1 MEKELIEKKNDLIT
15 KFEKVMNEA
24 KAQKRE
30 LTDAEAQELAEIR
43 DNVRRI
49 MKTLELKGEF
59 DKMEGDAL
67 EKEGLPKD
75 EERKCKDETRA
86 LKDQEEKDVKAL
98 ANYIR
103 SYVNGTSINE
113 RAEGDVNLTPASNSG
128 GVLIP
133 QTIANRIIKKV
144 YDMSPIL
151 EKSTKYN
158 VKGKLELPYY
168 DESTQA
174 ITVAWAT
181 EFQELE
187 SNVGKFTTIELTGYL
202 AGALSLVSRSLLNNT
217 DFDLVAFIVDR
228 MAYDIHRFI
237 ENALL
242 NGSGSVTGLSTA
254 TNKLTTASESAITA
268 DELIKVQGMVKDTFQ
283 GNAIWIMNEATR
295 TAIRQLKSQTGSY
308 LLNEV
313 YDIASPFKTTL
324 LGKPVYVSDNM
335 PEITA
340 GKNVIFYGDM
350 SGLATKFS
358 EDINIE
364 VLREYYATRHAYG
377 IVGWLEFDSKIED
390 QQKIAVVTMAGTT
403 PSV

>member
-1 MEKELIEKKNDLIT
+1 MEKELIEKKNDFIT
-15 KFEKVMNEA
+15 RADEVLNKA
-24 KAQKRE
+24 KEEKRE
-30 LTDAEAQELAEIR
+30 LTEAEAEELAEIR

-59 DKMEGDAL
+59 DKMEGQAL

-75 EERKCKDETRA
+75 EAKTEVEIEKEERA
-86 LKDQEEKDVKAL
+86 LNEEKAFES
-98 ANYIR
+98 YIR
-103 SYVNGTSINE
+103 GTVLNE
-113 RAEGDVNLTPASNSG
+113 RATNLTPASNSG

-133 QTIANRIIKKV
+133 TTIANRIIKKV
-144 YDMSPIL
+144 YDICPIL

-158 VKGKLELPYY
+158 VKGKLELPFY
-168 DESTQA
+168 DESTQS

-187 SNVGKFTTIELTGYL
+187 SNVGKFTNITLTGYL
-202 AGALSLVSRSLLNNT
+202 AGALSLISRSLINNAQ
-217 DFDLVAFIVDR
+217 FDIVAFVVDR
-228 MAYDIHRFI
+228 MAYDISRFI

-242 NGSGSVTGLSTA
+242 NGSGNVTGLSTV
-254 TNKLTTASESAITA
+254 TNVVTTASSTALTA
-268 DELIKVQGMVKDTFQ
+268 DELIEAQGKVKDVFQ
-283 GNAIWIMNEATR
+283 GNAIWIMNEETR
-295 TAIRQLKSQTGSY
+295 TAIRKLKSETGSY
-308 LLNEV
+308 LMNEV
-313 YDIASPFKTTL
+313 YDLSSPFKNVL

-335 PEITA
+335 PTIEA
-340 GKNVIFYGDM
+340 GKIAVYYGDM

-364 VLREYYATRHAYG
+364 VLREKYATQHAYG

-390 QQKIAVVTMAGTT
+390 PQKISAVKMAGST

>member
-24 KAQKRE
+24 KEQKRE
-30 LTDAEAQELAEIR
+30 LTEAEAEELAEIR

-59 DKMEGDAL
+59 DKMEGQAL
-67 EKEGLPKD
+67 EKEGFPKD
-75 EERKCKDETRA
+75 EQKTEVEIEKEERA
-86 LKDQEEKDVKAL
+86 LAEEKEFEA
-98 ANYIR
+98 YIR
-103 SYVNGTSINE
+103 GQVNE
-113 RAEGDVNLTPASNSG
+113 RATNLTPAEGSG
-128 GVLIP
+128 QVLIP
-133 QTIANRIIKKV
+133 TTIANRIIKQV
-144 YDMSPIL
+144 YDMCPIL
-151 EKSTKYN
+151 ERSTKYN
-158 VKGKLELPYY
+158 VKGKLEIPYY
-168 DESTQA
+168 DESTQS

-187 SNVGKFTTIELTGYL
+187 SNVGKFTNITLTGYL
-202 AGALSLVSRSLLNNT
+202 AGALSLISRSLINNSQ
-217 DFDLVAFIVDR
+217 FDVVAFVVDR
-228 MAYDIHRFI
+228 MAYDISRFI

-242 NGSGSVTGLSTA
+242 NGSGSVTGLSTVS
-254 TNKLTTASESAITA
+254 NIVTTTSGTEIEA
-268 DELIKVQGMVKDTFQ
+268 DDLISCQGLVKDVFQ
-283 GNAIWIMNEATR
+283 GNAIWIMNETTR
-295 TAIRQLKSQTGSY
+295 TAIRKLKSETGSY

-313 YDIASPFKTTL
+313 YDLSSPFKNTL

-335 PEITA
+335 PEMEA
-340 GKNVIFYGDM
+340 GKIAVYYGDM

-364 VLREYYATRHAYG
+364 VLREKYATQHAYG

-390 QQKIAVVTMAGTT
+390 PQKISAIQMAGST

>member
-1 MEKELIEKKNDLIT
+1 MEKELIEKKNDFIT
-15 KFEKVMNEA
+15 RAEEVLDKA
-24 KAQKRE
+24 KEEKRE
-30 LTDAEAQELAEIR
+30 LTEAEAEELAEIR

-59 DKMEGDAL
+59 DKMEGQAL

-75 EERKCKDETRA
+75 EVEETRS
-86 LKDQEEKDVKAL
+86 LVDQEKADVEAL

-103 SYVNGTSINE
+103 SYVNGTALNE
-113 RAEGDVNLTPASNSG
+113 RADGTNLTPASNSG

-202 AGALSLVSRSLLNNT
+202 AGALSLISRSLLNNT
-217 DFDLVAFIVDR
+217 DFDLVAFVVDR

-242 NGSGSVTGLSTA
+242 NGSGSVTGLSTV
-254 TNKLTTASESAITA
+254 TNKVTTASSSAITG
-268 DELIKVQGMVKDTFQ
+268 DELIECQAKVKDVFQ
-283 GNAIWIMNEATR
+283 SNAIWIMSPETR

-308 LLNEV
+308 LLNEI
-313 YDIASPFKTTL
+313 YDLSSPFKYTL

-335 PEITA
+335 PNIEA

-350 SGLATKFS
+350 RGLATKFS

-390 QQKIAVVTMAGTT
+390 QQKISAITMSGT
-403 PSV
+403 PASL

>member
-1 MEKELIEKKNDLIT
+1 MEKELMEKKNDYIT
-15 KFEKVMNEA
+15 RADEVLNKA
-24 KAQKRE
+24 KEEKRE
-30 LTDAEAQELAEIR
+30 LTEDEAMELAEIR

-59 DKMEGDAL
+59 DKMEGQAL
-67 EKEGLPKD
+67 EKEGLPKNE
-75 EERKCKDETRA
+75 EERKCGDEQKRA
-86 LKDQEEKDVKAL
+86 LDEEKAFE
-98 ANYIR
+98 NYIR
-103 SYVNGTSINE
+103 GVVTNE
-113 RAEGDVNLTPASNSG
+113 RSANLTPASNSG

-133 QTIANRIIKKV
+133 TTIANRIIKKV

-158 VKGKLELPYY
+158 VKGKLEIPYY
-168 DESTQA
+168 DETTQS

-187 SNVGKFTTIELTGYL
+187 SNVGKFKNITLEGFL
-202 AGALSLVSRSLLNNT
+202 AGALSLISRSLINNAQ
-217 DFDLVAFIVDR
+217 FDIVAFVVDR

-242 NGSGSVTGLSTA
+242 NGSGSVTGLSTV
-254 TNKLTTASESAITA
+254 TNVVTTASDSAITT
-268 DELIKVQGMVKDTFQ
+268 DDLIKLQGKIKDVFQ
-283 GNAIWIMNEATR
+283 GNSVWIMNETTR

-308 LLNEV
+308 LLNEI
-313 YDIASPFKTTL
+313 YDLSSPFKNTL

-335 PEITA
+335 PEIGA
-340 GKNVIFYGDM
+340 GKTAIYYGDM
-350 SGLATKFS
+350 TGLATKFS

-364 VLREYYATRHAYG
+364 VLREKFATQHAYG

-390 QQKIAVVTMAGTT
+390 PQKIAALKMAGST